1 MFVELKEKYKKWKQF
16 KLDLRSKSRWKYFV
30 IDLVETVLIALIF
43 ALLIR
48 KYIIQTS
55 LVPTGSMI
63 PTLNIRDRLFV
74 NKFIYRFSDPQRG
87 HIVVFE
93 SPHQDGREYVKR
105 CIGLPGDIIE
115 IQQGRVYVNGK
126 LLVIA
131 GVIIQEDYSYSEP
144 IPVPENSY
152 FMLGDNRG
160 NSQDSRYWGFV
171 PRDAVLGEALFT
183 FWPINRMRVLR

>member
-1 MFVELKEKYKKWKQF
+1 MFVELKEKHKKWKQF
-16 KLDLRSKSRWKYFV
+16 KLNLRSKSRWKYFV

-74 NKFIYRFSDPQRG
+74 NKFIYRFTDPKRG
-87 HIVVFE
+87 DIVVFE